1 MSVCMFREEGE
12 KKEGMG
18 WGERERNKGEKE
30 KWEGRGRKDKK
41 EKEKHFGME
50 HQRPITVV
58 AAKGGNLRG
67 TVIGGH
73 GKKTFH

>member
-1 MSVCMFREEGE
+1 MSREEGE

-18 WGERERNKGEKE
+18 WGKRQTEGEKE
-30 KWEGRGRKDKK
+30 KWEARRRKDKK

-58 AAKGGNLRG
+58 AAKEGNLRG
-67 TVIGGH
+67 ILVGGH

>member
-1 MSVCMFREEGE
+1 MG
-12 KKEGMG
+12 KET
-18 WGERERNKGEKE
+18 EGEKE
-30 KWEGRGRKDKK
+30 KWEARGRKDKK

-58 AAKGGNLRG
+58 AAKEGNLRG
-67 TVIGGH
+67 IVVGGH